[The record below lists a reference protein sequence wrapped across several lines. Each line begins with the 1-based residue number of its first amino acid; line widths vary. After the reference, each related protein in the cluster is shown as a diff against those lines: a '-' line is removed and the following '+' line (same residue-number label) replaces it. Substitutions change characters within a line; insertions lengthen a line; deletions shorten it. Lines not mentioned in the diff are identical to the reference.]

1 MNNVKDIRKVRLG
14 DGMMTQFPPKAVK
27 DAAKVRLGDGMI
39 IQFPP
44 KAVKDAAKVRLGDGM
59 SSVPAEGGEGRREGA
74 ARRCRVA
81 VPAEALG
88 AARRREGPRPL
99 PPRELT

>member
-14 DGMMTQFPPKAVK
+14 DGMTQFPPKAVEDAAKVRLGDGMTQFPPKAVK
-27 DAAKVRLGDGMI
+27 DAAKVRLGDGT
-39 IQFPP
+39 
-44 KAVKDAAKVRLGDGM
+44 

-88 AARRREGPRPL
+88 AASGGRGRSPSRPGS
-99 PPRELT
+99 